1 MDRIIRF
8 TSVPTWAYI
17 PLMKRNYRWEII
29 FVTLSTMVM
38 ISLYFL
44 VVPFL
49 EFVELKAWDLHFKQR
64 GVLKPSG
71 KVAFVTIDE
80 ESVNREGR
88 WPWPRRNIAL
98 LLKTVQEYGARVI
111 GLDMGFFEEDLK
123 LRQHAILDI
132 KNKTPERS
140 AFCRGVDHRPTR

>member
-1 MDRIIRF
+1 
-8 TSVPTWAYI
+8 
-17 PLMKRNYRWEII
+17 MKRNYHWEI
-29 FVTLSTMVM
+29 FLVTLSTMVM

-64 GVLKPSG
+64 GVIQPSG

-88 WPWPRRNIAL
+88 WPVSYTHL
-98 LLKTVQEYGARVI
+98 TL
-111 GLDMGFFEEDLK
+111 
-123 LRQHAILDI
+123 
-132 KNKTPERS
+132 
-140 AFCRGVDHRPTR
+140 PTN

>member
-1 MDRIIRF
+1 
-8 TSVPTWAYI
+8 
-17 PLMKRNYRWEII
+17 MKRNYHWEI
-29 FVTLSTMVM
+29 FLVTISTMVM

-64 GVLKPSG
+64 GVIQPSG

-98 LLKTVQEYGARVI
+98 LFKTVQEYGARVI

-123 LRQHAILDI
+123 LRQYALSLIHI
-132 KNKTPERS
+132 
-140 AFCRGVDHRPTR
+140 